1 MSDEPRPK
9 ISDKPRPKIIVAVH
23 GVGDQVMSET
33 VQKVIDRFCRYHGET
48 MGVPLGKIK
57 TISVRKH
64 PYEQNNRS
72 GQTSPHDCSCEP
84 FMMSDLGYDGEL
96 GKLSFVEVHWAD
108 LAREVDENRFL
119 LEEPKSWSK
128 TIVERLP
135 KRYNE
140 AAQLSPKEFDGLRLL
155 LGEMLETLQT
165 LENLLK
171 FSEKA
176 GIFKFDLANVLN
188 AYLGDVQIVTEF
200 DDVKKKIL
208 GRFKNTMKN
217 LPDESDI
224 YIIAHSEG
232 TVVTLLGLL
241 EEMASDQPHKWLDQ
255 VRGLMTIGS
264 PLDIHLLLWRELF
277 EPNGKPLTQKW
288 ELSDKRR
295 IEWRNYY
302 DNGDPIGFEL
312 EGLRRWL
319 FENGWTAFNF
329 KGTEDLMETEESK
342 AAKSFY
348 GKCKD
353 QVEKQMAAPIHDFG
367 FSRYYFPGKAHNDYW
382 GDSHTFGHFI
392 QTVVYQKDIEASAEE
407 EKDKFMPKEA
417 RSGKNH
423 SENVGSNPEKNKL
436 DYSKPPAT
444 KRHARLFSYC
454 APYLLLMTLMYI
466 AVYVLYKAIKG
477 CLDGDD
483 ATTLRELIKSGQQGS
498 DLKVLRNVLGIS
510 SVLAGVTVLARIPRL
525 TAAWHLRVLGALVCI
540 ALGGLGYLVA
550 EPTERNFPGERL
562 YLALSEIG
570 SKISVNLPENST
582 TGAALAM
589 IAALLIVVSLSWL
602 AERLFPKWGL
612 RMLMILGGVAIAMIL
627 VGPIYNRMDRGP
639 VWPVW
644 LATAFALYLW
654 QTVILT
660 FDLVF
665 VWHRYIR
672 HWRELGFSNWKP
684 FRAQN
689 ST

>member
-1 MSDEPRPK
+1 MSA
-9 ISDKPRPKIIVAVH
+9 KPRPKIIVAVH

-57 TISVRKH
+57 TVSVRKH
-64 PYEQNNRS
+64 PYEQKNRS

-84 FMMSDLGYDGEL
+84 FKMSELGYDGEL

-140 AAQLSPKEFDGLRLL
+140 AAQFSPKEFDGLRLL

-171 FSEKA
+171 VSEKA
-176 GIFKFDLANVLN
+176 GIFKFDLAKVLN

-200 DDVKKKIL
+200 DDVREKIL
-208 GRFKNTMKN
+208 GRFKKTMQS
-217 LPDESDI
+217 LPDDLDI
-224 YIIAHSEG
+224 YIVAHSEG

-241 EEMASDQPHKWLDQ
+241 EEMASCQPPKWIDQ

-264 PLDIHLLLWRELF
+264 PLDKHLLLWRELF
-277 EPNGKPLTQKW
+277 EPDGKPLTQKW
-288 ELSDKRR
+288 ELSDQGQ

-312 EGLRRWL
+312 EGMRRWL
-319 FENGWTAFNF
+319 NENKWKAFHF
-329 KGTEDLMETEESK
+329 KGTEDLMEGEEDGAK
-342 AAKSFY
+342 KSFY
-348 GKCKD
+348 RKCRD
-353 QVEKQMAAPIHDFG
+353 QVKKKLAPPIHDFG

-382 GDSHTFGHFI
+382 NDSDTFGHFI
-392 QTVVYQKDIEASAEE
+392 QTVVYQKEIEDSTGEG
-407 EKDKFMPKEA
+407 KDNFMPKEA
-417 RSGKNH
+417 RSGKKH
-423 SENVGSNPEKNKL
+423 SENAGTNPKKNKP
-436 DYSKPPAT
+436 DYSNPPAT
-444 KRHARLFSYC
+444 KRHARLLSYC

-483 ATTLRELIKSGQQGS
+483 AATLRELLKTGRQGS
-498 DLKVLRNVLGIS
+498 DLNVLRNVLGIS

-525 TAAWHLRVLGALVCI
+525 TAAWRWRGLGALVCI

-550 EPTERNFPGERL
+550 RPTERNFPGERL

-570 SKISVNLPENST
+570 AKISVNLPENST
-582 TGAALAM
+582 IGAALAM

-612 RMLMILGGVAIAMIL
+612 RMLMILGGVAVAMIL
-627 VGPIYNRMDRGP
+627 IGPIYHQADRGP
-639 VWPVW
+639 LWPVL

-654 QTVILT
+654 QTVILI

-684 FRAQN
+684 ARAQ
-689 ST
+689 SSA